1 MFLNFDDR
9 DDFFIISQMNKG
21 GGTIEDNLIGKRD
34 RFGKCLL
41 HSTGNRT
48 IEFSRVLFDD

>member
-1 MFLNFDDR
+1 
-9 DDFFIISQMNKG
+9 MNKG